1 MGKHFRVFGDLV
13 VTDEDGN
20 EHHPAGR
27 QAQILAVLLA
37 FHPDSVTSG
46 RLIDEV
52 WGESPPK
59 DPDSALHNAVSRL
72 RHMVGADLVTTPT
85 GYALTPTMLDFE
97 RFDQAVE
104 AARRSS
110 RLEDYESAIRLWT
123 GDPFRG
129 YEDHPTVTLEIERLK
144 QSHRRAS
151 QNWHALLLEH
161 GRADEAAEKLKL
173 AVTAHPLDEGPLGL
187 YMRALN
193 ASGRKPEALHAFRDY
208 ESRLAEETGL
218 EPSVAIR
225 ELELSILV
233 GELDLPERE
242 SRPTITM
249 DISVSY
255 VERGDGT
262 NVAVGRTGT
271 GSQLFIHPG
280 WLSALDLV
288 SAGLDMRT
296 PFWAALS
303 RTHELVIFDRFGT
316 GLSKGSPDD
325 TSFGASVE
333 ELKTLL
339 RKTTDVPVPVW
350 AASAAGPIGVQV
362 AVEAPELISH
372 LILYGTYASG
382 PEIFSRAVAESISSL
397 VRASWGVGSDVLA
410 QMLFPGGSAEQR
422 DAWARF
428 QKKTASPELAAQLL
442 DQIYAADVSRMLD
455 RVTVPCL
462 VIHYRGD
469 KGIPATGGEQLA
481 RGIPNAQFVMLD
493 GISHYPLPGDEDRVV
508 EIVDRFLEGDRV
520 VTAG

>member
-13 VTDEDGN
+13 VTDEAGN
-20 EHHPAGR
+20 EHHPTGR

-37 FHPDSVTSG
+37 VHPDSVTSG
-46 RLIDEV
+46 RLIDEA

-59 DPDSALHNAVSRL
+59 EPEAALHNVVSRL
-72 RHMVGADLVTTPT
+72 RHMVGADLVTTPA
-85 GYALTPTMLDFE
+85 GYALNPTSIDFE
-97 RFDQAVE
+97 LFDRAV
-104 AARRSS
+104 ATAQRSS
-110 RLEDYESAIRLWT
+110 RLEDYESAMGLWT

-129 YEDHPTVTLEIERLK
+129 YEDQPTVALEVERLT

-151 QNWHALLLEH
+151 QKWHTLLLEH

-173 AVTAHPLDEGPLGL
+173 AVTAHPLDEGTLGL
-187 YMRALN
+187 YMRALHG
-193 ASGRKPEALHAFRDY
+193 SGRKPEALRAFRDF

-233 GELDLPERE
+233 GELDIPERE
-242 SRPTITM
+242 SRPAITM

-262 NVAVGRTGT
+262 SVAVGRSGT
-271 GSQLFIHPG
+271 GPQLFVHPG
-280 WLSALDLV
+280 WLSALDLI

-296 PFWAALS
+296 PLWAALS

-316 GLSKGSPDD
+316 GLSKGTPQD
-325 TSFGASVE
+325 TSFEASVE
-333 ELKTLL
+333 ELKALL
-339 RKTTDVPVPVW
+339 RTTTDGPVPVW
-350 AASAAGPIGVQV
+350 AASAAGPIGVQA

-382 PEIFSRAVAESISSL
+382 PALFSRSVAESIGSL
-397 VRASWGVGSDVLA
+397 VKASWGVGSDVLA

-422 DAWARF
+422 DSWARF
-428 QKKTASPELAAQLL
+428 QKKTATPELALQLL
-442 DQIYAADVSRMLD
+442 DQIYAADVSGMLD
-455 RVTVPCL
+455 RVTVPSL

-469 KGIPATGGEQLA
+469 KGIPTRGGEQLA

-508 EIVDRFLEGDRV
+508 EIIDRFLEGDSAVR
-520 VTAG
+520 AG